1 MKTVIIFGVSAKL
14 GTGYQV
20 SQLIKQCHPKWR
32 CIALIRDAAFA
43 KQLAEQNI
51 ETHVGD
57 ATDVELVKEI
67 GKQAGSDAT
76 IISTLGGESGN
87 YIAQRNIID
96 CTEQVGIKQMVLVTS
111 LGCGDSWSTL
121 SLRAKQAFGNAVREK
136 SLAEVWLQTS
146 SLNYVILRPGGL
158 RDGEITNNGQCYFAQ
173 EVHGFIYRKELAN
186 IIIDKIANQQFDN
199 RAYSVVDPSLT
210 FNYQN

>member
-1 MKTVIIFGVSAKL
+1 MKTVIIFGVSSKL

-20 SQLIKQCHPKWR
+20 SQLIKQCHPEWR
-32 CIALIRDAAFA
+32 CIALVRDEDFA
-43 KQLAEQNI
+43 KQLSEQGI

-67 GKQAGSDAT
+67 FKQSGSDAT
-76 IISTLGGESGN
+76 VISTLGGETGN
-87 YIAQRNIID
+87 YIAQRIIID
-96 CTEQVGIKQMVLVTS
+96 CAEQVGIKQMILVTS
-111 LGCGDSWSTL
+111 LGCGDTWSTL

-158 RDGEITNNGQCYFAQ
+158 RDGEITNNGECYFAK
-173 EVHGFIYRKELAN
+173 EVHGFVYRKELAR

-199 RAYSVVDPSLT
+199 RAYSVVDPSLKVS
-210 FNYQN
+210 Y

>member
-1 MKTVIIFGVSAKL
+1 MKTVIIFGVSSKL

-20 SQLIKQCHPKWR
+20 SQLIKQCHPEWR
-32 CIALIRDAAFA
+32 CIVLVRDADFA
-43 KQLAEQNI
+43 KQLSEQGI

-57 ATDVELVKEI
+57 ATDVELVKQI
-67 GKQAGSDAT
+67 CQQNGSDAT
-76 IISTLGGESGN
+76 VISTLGGETGN
-87 YIAQRNIID
+87 YIAQRIIID
-96 CTEQVGIKQMVLVTS
+96 CAEQVGIKQMILVTS

-136 SLAEVWLQTS
+136 SLAEIWLQTS

-158 RDGEITNNGQCYFAQ
+158 RDGEITNNGECYFAK
-173 EVHGFIYRKELAN
+173 EVHGFVYRKELAR

-199 RAYSVVDPSLT
+199 RAYSVVDPSLAVS
-210 FNYQN
+210 Y

>member
-1 MKTVIIFGVSAKL
+1 MKTVIIFGVSSKL
-14 GTGYQV
+14 GTGYQI
-20 SQLIKQCHPKWR
+20 SQLIKQCHPEWR
-32 CIALIRDAAFA
+32 CIALIRDEDFA
-43 KQLAEQNI
+43 KQLSEQCI
-51 ETHVGD
+51 EIHVGD

-67 GKQAGSDAT
+67 FKQSGSDAT
-76 IISTLGGESGN
+76 VISTLGGETGN
-87 YIAQRNIID
+87 YIAQRIIID
-96 CTEQVGIKQMVLVTS
+96 CAEQVGIKQMILVTS
-111 LGCGDSWSTL
+111 LGCGDTWSTL

-158 RDGEITNNGQCYFAQ
+158 RDGEITNNGECYFAK
-173 EVHGFIYRKELAN
+173 EVHGFVYRKELAR

-210 FNYQN
+210 VSY